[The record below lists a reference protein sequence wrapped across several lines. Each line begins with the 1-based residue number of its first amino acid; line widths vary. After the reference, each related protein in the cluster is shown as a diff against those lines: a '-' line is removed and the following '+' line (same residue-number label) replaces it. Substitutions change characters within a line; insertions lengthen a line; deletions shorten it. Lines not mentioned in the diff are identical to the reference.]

1 MATSWWLNTSQCPC
15 SVKPWVLHGIS
26 CFDPFLGSRKS
37 KSNSWM
43 LWCFFGGKFQGDPKG
58 STEIRIK
65 TKTNS
70 FQKAIKNKPCFF
82 FDFPAPLDPTY
93 FEPTGFQW
101 HARPLPQTDATDA
114 FEGFRHLGRG
124 VPRFV
129 TVKHRWFGWCFL
141 YINNDGWVESKRF
154 CRGEWIF

>member
-70 FQKAIKNKPCFF
+70 FQKAIKINHVFF
-82 FDFPAPLDPTY
+82 FDFPAPWTQPISPQVSSGTRGLCLQMPKKM
-93 FEPTGFQW
+93 
-101 HARPLPQTDATDA
+101 PLKASGTWDVVY
-114 FEGFRHLGRG
+114 LG
-124 VPRFV
+124 
-129 TVKHRWFGWCFL
+129 L
-141 YINNDGWVESKRF
+141 SQLSIDGLADVF
-154 CRGEWIF
+154 FI